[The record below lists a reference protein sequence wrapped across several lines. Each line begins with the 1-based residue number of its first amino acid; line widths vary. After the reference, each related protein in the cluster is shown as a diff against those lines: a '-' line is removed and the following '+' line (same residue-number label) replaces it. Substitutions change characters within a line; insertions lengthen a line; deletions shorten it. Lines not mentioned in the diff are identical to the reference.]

1 VAIST
6 SYAIFYNILNI
17 ILPGFLIPFPMLL
30 FSLLTIRNVKQLK
43 RRVQNPITNTNY
55 EYQLVLMITVQQL
68 IYFISSFPFVSYLI
82 YDMFTMNTTKSS
94 VQSAIDGL
102 YMTIVYML
110 IHINFSAT
118 FYIYLLTSSVFRK
131 RFKRLVIH
139 NRLIRKCF
147 E

>member
-1 VAIST
+1 MAIST

-139 NRLIRKCF
+139 NRLIRKRF
-147 E
+147 G

>member
-1 VAIST
+1 MAIST

>member
-82 YDMFTMNTTKSS
+82 YDMCTMNTTKSN

>member
-1 VAIST
+1 
-6 SYAIFYNILNI
+6 
-17 ILPGFLIPFPMLL
+17 MLL

-147 E
+147 G

>member
-1 VAIST
+1 MAIST

-147 E
+147 G

>member
-147 E
+147 G

>member
-1 VAIST
+1 MAIST

-82 YDMFTMNTTKSS
+82 YDMCTMNTTKSN

-147 E
+147 G

>member
-1 VAIST
+1 MAIST

-82 YDMFTMNTTKSS
+82 YDMCTMNTTKSN